1 MDKFSSRQ
9 FQIIQILNREK
20 RIIDS
25 SFLCAE
31 LKVSKRT
38 LIKDIA
44 AINQNKHYI
53 LSGKRGYRLNPEFR
67 DSIHKMNI
75 LQQEEDDSYELLK
88 MLLISKK
95 TLSIHSLTE
104 QLNLSDSAIQKM
116 VRKYNEWL
124 KDYDVQIIRKD
135 GALSLMTDE
144 RGRRQLVARIVH
156 RKSKDFFSDFSNLQ
170 DYFPDLAIEDA
181 LSIINRT
188 LNDHGYRINEYYI
201 INFYLNLF
209 AILSYSEYRKGVREC
224 ADDPLTQYDE
234 EKIAAQIVD
243 SIERSCFLI
252 YQDRDQVIS
261 SIAQVL
267 YGFIDHDDSAA
278 ILSASHL
285 PDGFVSD
292 IREIRES
299 VEVVTNEQN

>member
-1 MDKFSSRQ
+1 MDEFTNRQ
-9 FQIIQILNREK
+9 HQIIQILNREK

-44 AINQNKHYI
+44 AINQNKNYI

-67 DSIHKMNI
+67 DSIHNMNI

-95 TLSIHSLTE
+95 ALSIHSLTE

-144 RGRRQLVARIVH
+144 KSRRQLVARIVH
-156 RKSKDFFSDFSNLQ
+156 HKSKDFFSDFSNLQ
-170 DYFPDLAIEDA
+170 D
-181 LSIINRT
+181 
-188 LNDHGYRINEYYI
+188 
-201 INFYLNLF
+201 
-209 AILSYSEYRKGVREC
+209 
-224 ADDPLTQYDE
+224 
-234 EKIAAQIVD
+234 
-243 SIERSCFLI
+243 
-252 YQDRDQVIS
+252 
-261 SIAQVL
+261 
-267 YGFIDHDDSAA
+267 
-278 ILSASHL
+278 
-285 PDGFVSD
+285 
-292 IREIRES
+292 
-299 VEVVTNEQN
+299 

>member
-1 MDKFSSRQ
+1 MDEFTNRQ
-9 FQIIQILNREK
+9 HQIIQILNREK

-44 AINQNKHYI
+44 AINQNKNYI
-53 LSGKRGYRLNPEFR
+53 LSGKRGYRLNPEFW

-95 TLSIHSLTE
+95 ALSIHSLTE

-170 DYFPDLAIEDA
+170 D
-181 LSIINRT
+181 
-188 LNDHGYRINEYYI
+188 
-201 INFYLNLF
+201 
-209 AILSYSEYRKGVREC
+209 
-224 ADDPLTQYDE
+224 
-234 EKIAAQIVD
+234 
-243 SIERSCFLI
+243 
-252 YQDRDQVIS
+252 
-261 SIAQVL
+261 
-267 YGFIDHDDSAA
+267 
-278 ILSASHL
+278 
-285 PDGFVSD
+285 
-292 IREIRES
+292 
-299 VEVVTNEQN
+299 